1 MPTKKAA
8 GAGAGAGAG
17 SGENRDDSPTIPAAA
32 EAAEHAAEEY
42 ANLKD
47 QVASLTTIQNQMNGH
62 INNLTRQYQ
71 GVIGE
76 MLTFQRNMVQQDQL
90 MQNLIQYLMNLEAGE
105 YQDCMNGC
113 REGE

>member
-1 MPTKKAA
+1 MALPSLQRKVVPPGAKKAS
-8 GAGAGAGAG
+8 GAAAA
-17 SGENRDDSPTIPAAA
+17 EARDDSPTMPGAA

-42 ANLKD
+42 AALKD
-47 QVASLTTIQNQMNGH
+47 QVASLTTIQDQMNGH

-105 YQDCMNGC
+105 
-113 REGE
+113 